1 MKVSALEEYGL
12 RCLVQLARGGA
23 EPASGVTLST
33 REIAEREGLGL
44 EYAAQILSTL
54 RKAGLV
60 GSVRGVNGGFRLA
73 RPAANLSVGE
83 LFRALDGPFDDTI
96 CESYTGQLETCANAG
111 DCQVAPVWQE
121 LSRRVYGFLDGV
133 TLADIASGAMR
144 AAPAVVPLGS
154 LRKL

>member
-1 MKVSALEEYGL
+1 VRVSALEEYGL

-23 EPASGVTLST
+23 GPRSGVTLST

-60 GSVRGVNGGFRLA
+60 TSVRGVNGGFRLA
-73 RPAANLSVGE
+73 RPAAEISVGE
-83 LFRALDGPFDDTI
+83 MFRALDGPLTETI
-96 CESYTGQLETCANAG
+96 CDSFTGRLDTCANAG
-111 DCQVAPVWQE
+111 DCQVAPVWEE

-133 TLADIASGAMR
+133 RLSDIADGSVR
-144 AAPAVVPLGS
+144 VAPPVVPLAS
-154 LRKL
+154 LRKR